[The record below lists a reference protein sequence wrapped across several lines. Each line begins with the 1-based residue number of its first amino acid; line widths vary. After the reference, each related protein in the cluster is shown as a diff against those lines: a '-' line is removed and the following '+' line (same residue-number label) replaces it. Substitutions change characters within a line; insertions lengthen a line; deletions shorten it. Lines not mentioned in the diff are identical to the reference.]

1 MSTAH
6 LQIDEQTFL
15 HHFQQHSP
23 QLMWF
28 IGAGCSRSSGLP
40 AAVDLIWDLKRR
52 YYCARE
58 NQDLQGH
65 DTNNPAIREKIQAYF
80 LGLGCPEQWSPQ
92 EYSYFF
98 ELLFGEDL
106 HAQHSYIQEWM
117 SPDKITPTIGPRA
130 LAGLLAISRSRV
142 AFTTNFDEVIENAY
156 ATVSQK
162 NISPFHLEGSYAALD
177 ALNAEEFP
185 LYAKI
190 HGDFRY
196 RKIKNL
202 SNDLRSNDAKI
213 QECFVSAAGRY
224 GLVVAGYSGR
234 DGNVMSMFEKSL
246 DQPNPFPFG
255 IWWAVPRARRAEPPV
270 LKFIQTAQDKGLRA
284 HIVEAG
290 TFDVMMYKIWR
301 QIPDKLES
309 LDARVR
315 SARTQPVSIPLPSP
329 GTGYPILRT
338 NALQVIDA
346 PRQCGAIAA
355 PGVTP
360 AEVFDH
366 TREKRPSAVVS
377 YHDGVIFWG
386 DPTHVAQSLK
396 DIVQNEVVAHD
407 LPDPVSLVEQ
417 SSYLKSFFEQGIA
430 EAVCRDKPLLLRKM
444 GRVYYAVVDPRQAHD
459 TLLAPL
465 KRALGSP
472 EAPIGGTVPG
482 LPKVSWNE
490 AVRLK
495 LEERAGLLWLLLRPE
510 IWIKPLNQRESAREF
525 LRLRKLKR
533 YNNQSSNILNAWIEL
548 LLAPA
553 GQGGSVTVTFSPE
566 SNYPAAF
573 TISTRTAFS
582 RRGLA

>member
-15 HHFQQHSP
+15 RHFQQHSP

-65 DTNNPAIREKIQAYF
+65 DTTNPAIREKIQAYF
-80 LGLGCPEQWSPQ
+80 LGLGCPKQWSPQ
-92 EYSYFF
+92 EYSHFF
-98 ELLFGEDL
+98 ELMFGEDL

-117 SPDKITPTIGPRA
+117 SPDKVTPTIGPRA

-142 AFTTNFDEVIENAY
+142 VFTTNFDDVIENAY

-213 QECFVSAAGRY
+213 QKCFVSAAGRY

-234 DGNVMSMFEKSL
+234 DGNVMSMLEQSL
-246 DQPNPFPFG
+246 EQPNSFPFG
-255 IWWAVPRARRAEPPV
+255 IWWALPRARSAEPPV

-301 QIPDKLES
+301 QIPDKPEA

-315 SARTQPVSIPLPSP
+315 SPRNQSVSIPLPSP

-338 NALQVIDA
+338 NALQIIDA
-346 PRQCGAIAA
+346 PRQCGTIAA
-355 PGVTP
+355 PGVT
-360 AEVFDH
+360 AAAVFERL
-366 TREKRPSAVVS
+366 REERPSAVVS
-377 YHDGVIFWG
+377 YHHRVIFWG

-396 DIVQNEVVAHD
+396 GIVQNDVATHD
-407 LPDPVSLVEQ
+407 LGDPVSEISQ
-417 SSYLKSFFEQGIA
+417 SSYLKAFFEQGIA

-444 GRVYYAVVDPRQAHD
+444 RRVHYAVVDSRQAQD
-459 TLLAPL
+459 TILAPL

-482 LPKVSWNE
+482 LPKTFWNE

-495 LEERAGLLWLLLRPE
+495 LEERAGVLWLMLEPE
-510 IWIKPLNQRESAREF
+510 IWIRPLTQREFAREF
-525 LRLRKLKR
+525 LRSRKLKR
-533 YNNQSSNILNAWIEL
+533 YNSQSSDILNAWIEL
-548 LLAPA
+548 LLAPP
-553 GQGGSVTVTFSPE
+553 GQGAPVTVTLSPE
-566 SNYPAAF
+566 SSYPAKF

-582 RRGLA
+582 RRGME